1 MTQVENN
8 KVVSL
13 LFTLKDKQG
22 NTLDQATEQSP
33 LVYLHGH
40 GNLPP
45 GIERQAAGM
54 ALGQQKDVDLAA
66 KDAFGDRDPNK
77 VEKIGRH
84 HLGKNA
90 KGVRLGD
97 MLQLQTKDGQVREAT
112 VTALTPVTITLDFNH
127 PLAGMDVSLSL
138 KVLAMRDATDEEKAH
153 GHAHGADGHEG
164 HDHGHGDHDHDHDHG
179 HDHDHHGHD
188 HAHEHHDHDHAGHS
202 HDHDHGHKR

>member
-1 MTQVENN
+1 MTQVAAH

-13 LFTLKDKQG
+13 AFTLKDKEG
-22 NTLDQATEQSP
+22 NTLDQAPEDSP

-40 GNLPP
+40 NNLPP
-45 GIERQAAGM
+45 GIERQADGM
-54 ALGQQKDVDLAA
+54 DQGAHKEVQLTA
-66 KDAFGDRDPNK
+66 KDAFGDRDPAK

-127 PLAGMDVSLSL
+127 PLAGMDVGLSL
-138 KVLAMRDATDEEKAH
+138 KVLSVRDATDEEKAH

-164 HDHGHGDHDHDHDHG
+164 HDDHGHDHDHDHDH
-179 HDHDHHGHD
+179 D
-188 HAHEHHDHDHAGHS
+188 HAHEHGHDHQAHDHDHSHAHS
-202 HDHDHGHKR
+202 HDHAHDHKK